1 MFHLMIY
8 FIMKEFTVNYFSQLR
23 RRAKYFCYAYSE
35 DDAIRMCK
43 RDRAVL
49 QILFVETYD

>member
-23 RRAKYFCYAYSE
+23 RRAKYFCYAYTE